1 MVIPRPTMSGTNQNS
16 TVLLNRLFTL
26 KETSPLLLILDT
38 IAQSSYHLVKEFIH
52 NVPENTNIIFVS
64 FETVHKPKY
73 THSFI
78 EAYDIPLKRLIEY
91 LNTYY
96 DSSKK
101 NLVIID
107 SINYIATEHLSQ
119 FITAIMKPNL
129 TLLATFHT
137 SLPEAEVN
145 QQYSNYPTSYKLL
158 SYIAS
163 SIFEI
168 IPSSEDDE
176 ELESELNKLNIVKN
190 LNNAVFQI
198 NLINRRKSG
207 RSLTYK
213 FEINTLNHE
222 YNFIIPTDPN
232 ENDQPMDSQAL
243 LKGLTT
249 FNLTTSDKQ
258 KLAKDQVELP
268 FLEAQSFNSGGAIVY
283 EFEKDDDYD
292 EEDPYE
298 DPF

>member
-1 MVIPRPTMSGTNQNS
+1 MSGVTQNS

-26 KETSPLLLILDT
+26 KESSPLLLILDT
-38 IAQSSYHLVKEFIH
+38 IAQSSFYLVQEFVH
-52 NVPENTNIIFVS
+52 NAPDNTNIIFVS
-64 FETVHKPKY
+64 FETIHKPKFANV
-73 THSFI
+73 FI
-78 EAYDIPLKRLIEY
+78 EAYDIPLKKLVET
-91 LNTYY
+91 LNTHY
-96 DSSKK
+96 DPSKK

-107 SINYIATEHLSQ
+107 SINYIATEYLSQ
-119 FITAIMKPNL
+119 FITTIMKPNL
-129 TLLATFHT
+129 TVITTLHT
-137 SLPEAEVN
+137 SLPEADVN
-145 QQYSNYPTSYKLL
+145 PQFNNYPTSHKLL

-168 IPSSEDDE
+168 IPTFEDDE
-176 ELESELNKLNIVKN
+176 ELENQLNKLNIVKN
-190 LNNAVFQI
+190 MNNAVFQI

-207 RSLTYK
+207 RSLSYK

-222 YNFIIPTDPN
+222 YNFVLPTDPN
-232 ENDQPMDSQAL
+232 ENNQPMDSQSL

-268 FLEAQSFNSGGAIVY
+268 YLDAQSFNSGGAIVY

>member
-1 MVIPRPTMSGTNQNS
+1 MSGVNQNS

-26 KETSPLLLILDT
+26 KESSPLLLVLDT
-38 IAQSSYHLVKEFIH
+38 IAQSSHHLVKEFIH
-52 NVPENTNIIFVS
+52 NVPENTNIIYVS
-64 FETVHKPKY
+64 YETVHKPKY
-73 THSFI
+73 TDAFI
-78 EAYDIPLKRLIEY
+78 EAYDLPLKKLVESIS
-91 LNTYY
+91 LQH

-107 SINYIATEHLSQ
+107 SINYIANEQLSQ
-119 FITAIMKPNL
+119 FITSIMKPNL
-129 TLLATFHT
+129 TVLATFHT
-137 SLPEAEVN
+137 SLPESEVN
-145 QQYSNYPTSYKLL
+145 PLFNNYPSSYKLL

-168 IPSSEDDE
+168 IPNSEDDE
-176 ELESELNKLNIVKN
+176 ELENQLNKLNMVKN
-190 LNNAVFQI
+190 LNNTIFNI
-198 NLINRRKSG
+198 NLVNRRKSG

-222 YNFIIPTDPN
+222 YTFINNTEST
-232 ENDQPMDSQAL
+232 ENQPMDSQSL
-243 LKGLTT
+243 LKDLTT

-268 FLEAQSFNSGGAIVY
+268 YLDAQSFNSGGAIVY